1 MAKPVFGQVVVVGR
15 IQKLDGTQVW
25 VETQAAKAK
34 HISEGTPV
42 ALPLAEILEARLE
55 VEF

>member
-1 MAKPVFGQVVVVGR
+1 VVVGR
-15 IQKLDGTQVW
+15 IQRLDGMQVW
-25 VETQAAKAK
+25 VEAQAAKAK
-34 HISEGTPV
+34 RVGEGTPV